1 MEIFEGSTRE
11 TYSKAKTV
19 MILHVGADILFLSPW
34 MSGAITTNEVVI
46 ANIVTI
52 PFYAIRPGETSEGMP
67 VTNCLDIVM

>member
-19 MILHVGADILFLSPW
+19 MVLYVGTDILFLSPW
-34 MSGAITTNEVVI
+34 MNGAITTNEVVI

-52 PFYAIRPGETSEGMP
+52 PFYASRPGETFEGMP
-67 VTNCLDIVM
+67 VTNCLNIVM